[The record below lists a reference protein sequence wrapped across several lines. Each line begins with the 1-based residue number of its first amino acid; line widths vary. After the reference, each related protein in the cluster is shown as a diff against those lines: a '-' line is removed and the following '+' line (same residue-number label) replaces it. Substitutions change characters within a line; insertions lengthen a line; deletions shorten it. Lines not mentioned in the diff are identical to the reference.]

1 MNRGVFSS
9 FWKDCFTPCP
19 LKRNQH
25 TLPLDVGKGSP
36 YGSRTASSPSCTR
49 LPFPGGR
56 PASIYLLAHSMLS
69 GHALAC
75 SHTPL
80 MFFLDQSLPLPRMLY
95 SWDHPGTRKE
105 SLQRPTMGGS
115 CQLQTEVWHPA
126 RGERFSAN
134 SKWHPLPTGAARP
147 FFPKGTCGLRDRDH
161 DNVSGPS
168 SPPPCYIRLPYSLPP
183 SPPLFHMLSP
193 QEFLTT
199 TTMRISLSV
208 GLCQTPTWD

>member
-1 MNRGVFSS
+1 MPLE
-9 FWKDCFTPCP
+9 KEPAHTTPRCGKREP
-19 LKRNQH
+19 LQEPHCLFPILHKAA
-25 TLPLDVGKGSP
+25 L
-36 YGSRTASSPSCTR
+36 SRRP
-49 LPFPGGR
+49 

-75 SHTPL
+75 SRVPL
-80 MFFLDQSLPLPRMLY
+80 IFFLDQSLPLPRMLC

-105 SLQRPTMGGS
+105 SLQRPTMDGS
-115 CQLQTEVWHPA
+115 CQLQAEVWHPA
-126 RGERFSAN
+126 RGECLSAN

-147 FFPKGTCGLRDRDH
+147 FFQKGICGLRDRDH

-168 SPPPCYIRLPYSLPP
+168 SPPPCYIHLPYSLPP